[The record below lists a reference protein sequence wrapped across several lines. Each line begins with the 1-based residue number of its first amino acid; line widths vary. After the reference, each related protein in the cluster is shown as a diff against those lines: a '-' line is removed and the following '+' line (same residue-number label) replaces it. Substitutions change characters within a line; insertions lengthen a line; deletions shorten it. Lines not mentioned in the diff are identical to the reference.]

1 MIKLDK
7 NNMTIETLRHSC
19 AHILAAAVQEL
30 YPKTKF
36 GIGPAIT
43 DGFYYDFDLPSPILE
58 KDLSKIEKK
67 MREIINKNLI
77 FKKKIV
83 SGTEAKKIF
92 KDQPYKLDLIEK
104 LIEQKLKISIYQVG
118 NFIDLCKGPHI
129 KSSKEIPV
137 DSFKLTKMAGA
148 YWQGEEKNKML
159 TRIYGTVWLS
169 KKELEAYLDKIKEAE
184 KRDHRFL
191 GKRLKLFMFDPEIG
205 PGLPLWL
212 PKGETIR
219 HIVENYLY
227 NELNKNGYQWVRSPH
242 IANLELWKTS
252 GHWGFYKENMYSP
265 INIDEDKYMLKPMN
279 CPFHIKIYNSEIH
292 SYKNLPIRLAE
303 LGTVYRYEKSG
314 VLHGLTRVRGFTQ
327 DDAHIFCTPEQM
339 PSELLKTTKLGIQML
354 KIFGFNEFRIFLST
368 KPDKYVGSEEK
379 WKKATNALKKTLNL
393 LNLDYE
399 IDKGGGVFYGP
410 KIDIKIKDSL
420 GRLWQC
426 TTIQVDFN
434 LPQRFEMSYIDK
446 EGKKKEP
453 IMIHRALLGSVERFM
468 GVLIEHYGGIF
479 PLWLAPVQIWIV
491 PISEK
496 HKKYGQRITKQLQ
509 EEGFRVELKDENESM
524 SKKIRNSEIQ
534 KIPYTIV
541 LGDKEMKNKTISVR
555 SIKKGDIG
563 KMSLATFIKKIKTEE
578 EKRK

>member
-1 MIKLDK
+1 ME
-7 NNMTIETLRHSC
+7 IETLRHSC
-19 AHILAAAVQEL
+19 AHILAAAVQEI

-43 DGFYYDFDLPSPILE
+43 DAFYYDFDLSSPISE
-58 KDLSKIEKK
+58 KDFPKIEKR
-67 MREIINKNLI
+67 MREIIKKDLI
-77 FKKKIV
+77 FKKKII
-83 SGTEAKKIF
+83 SEAEAKKIF
-92 KDQPYKLDLIEK
+92 KNQPYKLQLIKELAK
-104 LIEQKLKISIYQVG
+104 QKAKISIYQVG
-118 NFIDLCKGPHI
+118 EFIDLCKGPHI
-129 KSSKEIPV
+129 NSSKQIPI
-137 DSFKLTKMAGA
+137 DGFKLTKIAGA

-159 TRIYGTVWLS
+159 TRIYGTVWPS
-169 KKELEAYLDKIKEAE
+169 KKKLKDYLERIKEAE

-191 GKRLKLFMFDPEIG
+191 GKKLGLFMFDPEIG

-219 HIVENYLY
+219 HIVEDYLY
-227 NELNKNGYQWVRSPH
+227 NELNKAGYQWVRSPH
-242 IANLELWKTS
+242 IANLKLWKTS
-252 GHWGFYKENMYSP
+252 GHWNFYKENMYSP
-265 INIDEDKYMLKPMN
+265 IKIDEDEYMLKPMN
-279 CPFHIKIYNSEIH
+279 CPFHIKIYNSGIH
-292 SYKNLPIRLAE
+292 SYKNLPIRFAE

-339 PSELLKTTKLGIQML
+339 PEELLKTTKLGIQIL
-354 KIFGFNEFRIFLST
+354 KIFGFEEFRIFLST
-368 KPDKYVGSEEK
+368 RPDKYVGSEEK
-379 WKKATNALKKTLNL
+379 WKKATTALKQTLSALNL
-393 LNLDYE
+393 NYE

-434 LPQRFEMSYIDK
+434 LPQRFNMFYVDK
-446 EGKKKEP
+446 KGKKKEP

-468 GVLIEHYGGIF
+468 GVLIEHYAGAF
-479 PLWLAPVQIWIV
+479 PLWLAPIQVWIV

-496 HKKYGQRITKQLQ
+496 HQNYGKKI
-509 EEGFRVELKDENESM
+509 EEELKRENFRVELKDENESV

-541 LGDKEMKNKTISVR
+541 IGDKEIKDKKIRVR
-555 SIKKGDIG
+555 SLKKGDLG
-563 KMSLATFIKKIKTEE
+563 EMALSSFSKKIKIETD
-578 EKRK
+578 KRQ